1 MPIDRRS
8 LMALSGAMAI
18 PGSTAHA
25 SASAPPIA
33 AGETDRWEAVTLA
46 DFLTPAMK
54 ADVKAG
60 RLTVDCTP
68 AIQAAIDA
76 ASGRSLSSLQ
86 TGRKLLVPAGRYLVA
101 GSLAWTWRAE
111 QQVEDDGD
119 MRRLVIEG
127 DGSANTVLFH
137 GARGTDPL
145 LRVRGYKTRAA
156 DGVVL
161 RFALSGCQLVR
172 KSRDRRGV
180 GLLLDGAAFVM
191 LSDVEIGWFG
201 TNLDAVDVLR
211 LFAEN
216 LHLNGG
222 ETGLH
227 AHPSSFSNPNLY
239 KMIHCSASGNLMT
252 GLRFD
257 AASNISLDS
266 CAFEGNGRDAASGGS
281 VLFKDGPAQG
291 GASAIISNCY
301 FENNFLAA
309 DVLFDWET
317 ADGGTAK
324 IQSCSFQRTSRQ
336 RSVGAHIA
344 LLSAKAP
351 LLAGIDA
358 CAFKSFGDYAASRA
372 RPAIRTAGSL
382 VQVNAT
388 SNLFQNSEE
397 AWVPN
402 AA

>member
-1 MPIDRRS
+1 MPLDRRS
-8 LMALSGAMAI
+8 LLALTGAMAL
-18 PGSTAHA
+18 PGGTPRA
-25 SASAPPIA
+25 SASASPIA
-33 AGETDRWEAVTLA
+33 ARETDQWEAMTLV

-54 ADVKAG
+54 ADVRAG
-60 RLTVDCTP
+60 HLTVDCTP

-86 TGRKLLVPAGRYLVA
+86 TGRKLLIPAGRYLVA

-145 LRVRGYKTRAA
+145 LQVRGYKTRTA

-161 RFALSGCQLVR
+161 RLALSGCQLVR
-172 KSRDRRGV
+172 KNRDRQGV

-201 TNLDAVDVLR
+201 TNLDAMDVLR
-211 LFAEN
+211 FFAEN
-216 LHLNGG
+216 MHLNGG

-227 AHPSSFSNPNLY
+227 ARSSGFSNPNVY
-239 KMIHCSASGNLMT
+239 KLIHCSASGNLMT

-257 AASNISLDS
+257 AAANISLDS

-281 VLFKDGPAQG
+281 IVFKDGPAQG

-301 FENNFLAA
+301 FENNFVAA
-309 DVLFDWET
+309 DVLFDWKT
-317 ADGGTAK
+317 TDGGTVK

-336 RSVGAHIA
+336 RPAGAHIA

-351 LLAGIDA
+351 LLAGIEA
-358 CAFKSFGDYAASRA
+358 CAFKSFGDYAASRT

-382 VQVNAT
+382 VQVDAT

-397 AWVPN
+397 AWIPGET
-402 AA
+402 